1 MACFLLYFTPRRR
14 FDRKCCRPCLWWL
27 RKVAV
32 SASAYQGESE
42 CFSMFQGRNCFFFS
56 NDCTIGI
63 IFNVSTMDLK
73 ARVYWMSLVASALL
87 NMVFASASV
96 TLATG
101 GMPWTSMLS
110 SHAVYFRNLQTR
122 LMHIHVSKQLATKSY
137 YINLS

>member
-1 MACFLLYFTPRRR
+1 MTEN
-14 FDRKCCRPCLWWL
+14 
-27 RKVAV
+27 VAGHASGGYERWQYV
-32 SASAYQGESE
+32 QAPTKASLSASACSKVGTV
-42 CFSMFQGRNCFFFS
+42 FFS

-63 IFNVSTMDLK
+63 IFIVSTMDLK